1 MTKLCLLAGNEYEA
15 LAFAKLQNIPRES
28 WFFPK
33 DENDLLFRSNFYTL
47 VVGTAGMNT
56 PPSLF
61 ERIYRIALE
70 RGRIGRS

>member
-1 MTKLCLLAGNEYEA
+1 MTKLCLIAANEYEA
-15 LAFAKLQNIPRES
+15 LTFARSQNIPREC

-33 DENDLLFRSNFYTL
+33 DENDLLFRTNFYVLTI
-47 VVGTAGMNT
+47 GTAGMNT